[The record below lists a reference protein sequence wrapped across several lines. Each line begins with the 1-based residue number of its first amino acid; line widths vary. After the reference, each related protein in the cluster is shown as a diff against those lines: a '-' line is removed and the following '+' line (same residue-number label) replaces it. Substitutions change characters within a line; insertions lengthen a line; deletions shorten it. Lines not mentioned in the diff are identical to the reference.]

1 MSTRN
6 NSNQLVN
13 PMARQ
18 ALDKF
23 KMEAAQ
29 ELNIRDDYKS
39 GYWGNLTSRECGA
52 VGGQMVKKMIEY
64 TQNQM
69 ANGTN
74 VNAPTSSQDAQNINL
89 GNKAGNF
96 KPQQ

>member
-29 ELNIRDDYKS
+29 ELNIRDEYKS
-39 GYWGNLTSRECGA
+39 GSVSYTHLTL
-52 VGGQMVKKMIEY
+52 
-64 TQNQM
+64 
-69 ANGTN
+69 
-74 VNAPTSSQDAQNINL
+74 PTKRIV
-89 GNKAGNF
+89 
-96 KPQQ
+96 